1 MFKVNKMGKVLYWL
15 FLLSSFLHFSLST
28 IKLIFTYF
36 NINSEIP
43 NYIMMLKICLN
54 YITSIII
61 LIGITIAY
69 FKFKN
74 HNIFILYQKLFLL
87 ILFLNF
93 LFFAYLLFVFILFVF
108 LLFFIIKIIINI

>member
-1 MFKVNKMGKVLYWL
+1 
-15 FLLSSFLHFSLST
+15 
-28 IKLIFTYF
+28 
-36 NINSEIP
+36 
-43 NYIMMLKICLN
+43 MMLKSCLN

-93 LFFAYLLFVFILFVF
+93 LFFAYLLFVFILFIF
-108 LLFFIIKIIINI
+108 LLFFCNKNNNKYLDEDIDDYYSSDEEMDI

>member
-74 HNIFILYQKLFLL
+74 HNIFILYQKLFLYKL
-87 ILFLNF
+87 IIFNKK
-93 LFFAYLLFVFILFVF
+93 
-108 LLFFIIKIIINI
+108 FIIKRMCPYMSINFISNRTNHIF